1 LNGRPHVGAALAG
14 WLWSL
19 TSVFDGYLAV
29 VGSGGALI
37 VDQST
42 VWWSNRRFGLMR
54 SERYK
59 YSQRDHC
66 ARRNQKDCVLWHP
79 ANMRPESDF
88 PTRARLQQNVNQRA
102 NH

>member
-1 LNGRPHVGAALAG
+1 LNGRPHVGVALAG

-42 VWWSNRRFGLMR
+42 VWWSNRRFALMR

-59 YSQRDHC
+59 CSQRHHC
-66 ARRNQKDCVLWHP
+66 ARRNQKDCVLSHP

-88 PTRARLQQNVNQRA
+88 PARV
-102 NH
+102 